1 MIGHKLQGNPLLN
14 RSAHFE
20 TSPTVQQQERIEKS
34 LRFVEYNE
42 DDSHEDRLNTCAG
55 AACYL
60 LHICAV
66 PCSLLLGIGDMRM
79 ERPRSG
85 I

>member
-1 MIGHKLQGNPLLN
+1 M
-14 RSAHFE
+14 
-20 TSPTVQQQERIEKS
+20 
-34 LRFVEYNE
+34 EYNE

-66 PCSLLLGIGDMRM
+66 PCSLLLGIGDMGWRDGGS
-79 ERPRSG
+79 EFNLT
-85 I
+85 